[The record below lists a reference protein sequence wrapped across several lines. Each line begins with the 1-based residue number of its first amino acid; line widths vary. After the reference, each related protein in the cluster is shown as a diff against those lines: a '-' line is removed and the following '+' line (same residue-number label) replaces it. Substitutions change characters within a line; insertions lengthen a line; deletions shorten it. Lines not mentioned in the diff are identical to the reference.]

1 MSTWT
6 NSSNQNWAQSF
17 LPLDFPQARIMTY
30 GYDADVVRFWTN
42 ASSNRLR
49 DHGKSLATSLSDW
62 RGTEDTKHR
71 PIIFIVHS
79 LGGLVCEQAFLL
91 SRDLEHLKP
100 IHESTRGIIFMGT
113 PHGGSS
119 HANWASTL
127 AKWLNIVRSTNVGIV
142 QNLKRESEILQAV
155 EEDFQILLRTA
166 RHPPSIHCFYEA
178 FPITAAGKI
187 VEADSAI
194 LLGYGNNSIQANH
207 MGMTKFGSRFDEGY
221 QLVIGVLRRWINALA
236 TEAQTQ
242 GQGKAE
248 KPTSQPEREDQAR
261 QEPTASPSVGSY
273 VFNNNGATL
282 TKSAQGLN
290 SGGGAMNIS
299 FG

>member
-6 NSSNQNWAQSF
+6 NSSNQNWAKSF

-42 ASSNRLR
+42 ASTNRLR
-49 DHGKSLATSLSDW
+49 DHGKSLATSLSDR
-62 RGTEDTKHR
+62 RGTEDTEYR

-113 PHGGSS
+113 PHGGSP
-119 HANWASTL
+119 HANWGGTL

-142 QNLKRESEILQAV
+142 QNLRRESEILQAV
-155 EEDFQILLRTA
+155 EEDFQILLRNA

-187 VEADSAI
+187 VEDDSAK

-221 QLVIGVLRRWINALA
+221 QLVIGVLRRWINALDNEAKARGQGEAGKA
-236 TEAQTQ
+236 TER
-242 GQGKAE
+242 KE
-248 KPTSQPEREDQAR
+248 QAR
-261 QEPTASPSVGSY
+261 QEPTAPPSVGSY
-273 VFNNNGATL
+273 VFNNDGATL

-290 SGGGAMNIS
+290 SGGGAINIS

>member
-6 NSSNQNWAQSF
+6 NKSDRNWAQSF
-17 LPLDFPQARIMTY
+17 LPLDFPQARIMTF

-42 ASSNRLR
+42 ASTNRLR
-49 DHGKSLATSLSDW
+49 DHGKSLATSLNDQ
-62 RGTEDTKHR
+62 RATEDTKHR
-71 PIIFIVHS
+71 PIIFVVHS

-91 SRDLEHLKP
+91 SRDLEDLKP
-100 IHESTRGIIFMGT
+100 VNESTRGIIFMGT

-119 HANWASTL
+119 HANWGGTL
-127 AKWLNIVRSTNVGIV
+127 ARWLNIVRNTNAGIV
-142 QNLKRESEILQAV
+142 QNLRRESEALQAV

-187 VEADSAI
+187 VEDDSAK

-207 MGMTKFGSRFDEGY
+207 MGMTKFVSRYDEGY
-221 QLVIGVLRRWINALA
+221 QLVIGVLRRWNNAIA
-236 TEAQTQ
+236 NEAQVP
-242 GQGKAE
+242 GQSEAE
-248 KPTSQPEREDQAR
+248 ETMRQPERAEQAK
-261 QEPTASPSVGSY
+261 QEARTTPSGGSRM
-273 VFNNNGATL
+273 FNNQGAVL
-282 TKSAQGLN
+282 NKSLQGLD

-299 FG
+299 FA

>member
-17 LPLDFPQARIMTY
+17 LPLDFPKARIMTY

-42 ASSNRLR
+42 ASTNRLR
-49 DHGKSLATSLSDW
+49 DHGKSLAASLNDR

-91 SRDLEHLKP
+91 SRDLEYLKP
-100 IHESTRGIIFMGT
+100 IHESMRGIIFMGT
-113 PHGGSS
+113 PHGGSP
-119 HANWASTL
+119 HANWGSTL

-142 QNLKRESEILQAV
+142 QNLRRESEILQAV
-155 EEDFQILLRTA
+155 EEDFQILLRNA
-166 RHPPSIHCFYEA
+166 RHPPNIHCFYEA

-187 VEADSAI
+187 VEDDSAK

-221 QLVIGVLRRWINALA
+221 QLVIGVLRRWINALPNESQ
-236 TEAQTQ
+236 TPGPDEAQES
-242 GQGKAE
+242 ARV
-248 KPTSQPEREDQAR
+248 PRREQEAR
-261 QEPTASPSVGSY
+261 QEPTASQAVGST
-273 VFNNNGATL
+273 VFNNGHAILN
-282 TKSAQGLN
+282 KSAQGLN